1 MESTQGG
8 PSPTRHGEAR
18 LRALVATATLTALA
32 LASLMAPPTP
42 TAQEQVIRFG
52 ASLSLTGRF
61 VDNARLTK
69 DGYDFYAK
77 HVNERGGIDVGG
89 VKYKVEIKYYDDQSD
104 TTTATKLIEKLITE
118 DGVKFLLGPYSST
131 MTLPVTKVNE
141 RHRIPMVVAHA
152 ASTPIFEQG
161 HKYLFG
167 TLNTV
172 DQYFENVLR
181 MAVEATPRPRS
192 VAVVNENALF
202 PQLSV
207 DAAVK
212 VAQELGLQVVYN
224 QRYPTGTK
232 DLSSLL
238 AVIRNAKPDILLA
251 SGYIGDMILLARQ
264 ANDLGVKPPLFGM
277 ALGPT
282 HPRFVESLGKIAEG
296 VVEPVQWAPN
306 MPWKDEIFGW
316 TAREYAELFKREYG
330 YEPDYHPP
338 QSTAA
343 LQVFH
348 RAIQKAGSL
357 DPEKVR
363 AAIAA
368 TNIMT
373 AYGPVKFDA
382 RGVNVGKRMAVIQI
396 QDGRPMVVYPATGA
410 ERKLIYPR

>member
-1 MESTQGG
+1 
-8 PSPTRHGEAR
+8 
-18 LRALVATATLTALA
+18 VATATLTALA

-207 DAAVK
+207 DAAVRWPRNW
-212 VAQELGLQVVYN
+212 AC
-224 QRYPTGTK
+224 RWST
-232 DLSSLL
+232 
-238 AVIRNAKPDILLA
+238 IRSI
-251 SGYIGDMILLARQ
+251 
-264 ANDLGVKPPLFGM
+264 PP
-277 ALGPT
+277 A
-282 HPRFVESLGKIAEG
+282 PRISRRCWL
-296 VVEPVQWAPN
+296 
-306 MPWKDEIFGW
+306 
-316 TAREYAELFKREYG
+316 
-330 YEPDYHPP
+330 
-338 QSTAA
+338 
-343 LQVFH
+343 
-348 RAIQKAGSL
+348 
-357 DPEKVR
+357 
-363 AAIAA
+363 
-368 TNIMT
+368 
-373 AYGPVKFDA
+373 
-382 RGVNVGKRMAVIQI
+382 
-396 QDGRPMVVYPATGA
+396 
-410 ERKLIYPR
+410 

>member
-1 MESTQGG
+1 
-8 PSPTRHGEAR
+8 
-18 LRALVATATLTALA
+18 VATATLTALA

-224 QRYPTGTK
+224 QKYPTGTK